1 MHEILLPDGS
11 KRPPGYSHGVVASG
25 ARQIFLAGQVG
36 WNADQQ
42 FTSDDFV
49 DQVGQ
54 ALRNVRALLD
64 AAEAGPEHVV
74 RMTWYVTDRGE
85 YLRRVAE
92 VGATYRDVMGK
103 SFPPMTLV
111 EVSALVEERALVEIE
126 VTAVA

>member
-1 MHEILLPDGS
+1 MHEILLPDGW
-11 KRPPGYSHGVVASG
+11 KRPSGYSNGVVASG